1 MSFTIWAQ
9 EPMSHSISELK
20 ALVLLCESGL
30 NLLSPQ
36 SEKSF
41 AVRLSKAAYHAFKPL
56 FPHFGRLG
64 I

>member
-1 MSFTIWAQ
+1 
-9 EPMSHSISELK
+9 MSHSISELK

-30 NLLSPQ
+30 NLLSLQ